1 MNRSFVCYQAWRLM
15 FIRMKQMYTNSVLI
29 QITDNNSYVPVH
41 SILNLFF
48 IYALKYPM
56 SVFEFRL
63 ERRRGRS

>member
-1 MNRSFVCYQAWRLM
+1 MNRSFICYQAWRLM

-29 QITDNNSYVPVH
+29 QSTDNNSYVH

-48 IYALKYPM
+48 INAPKYPM

-63 ERRRGRS
+63 ER

>member
-1 MNRSFVCYQAWRLM
+1 MNRSFICYQAWRLM

-29 QITDNNSYVPVH
+29 QSTDKNSYVH

-63 ERRRGRS
+63 ERRRRRS